1 MNAKI
6 VMPDVGKAN
15 RILAIS
21 DIHGNAEL
29 LKRQLKAV
37 GFSDCDFLMLLGDY
51 IEKGPENLATLR
63 YVMELCTKPNVC
75 ALSGN
80 CDTIWEDVRYERY
93 HENLL
98 RYMLWR
104 KEGILNEMCLE
115 QGIFIHEGMDKANM
129 QERLLSAYDAEFTW
143 LSELPH
149 IIDTP
154 KLTFVHAGITN
165 EDLAAQDANECMM
178 YKAFMENAPHFTKYV
193 VAGHWP
199 TVNYTAYTNGL
210 LSHMPIIDREKRV
223 VSIDG
228 GNVVKRSGQ
237 LNCLIYTE
245 GGVFSF
251 AFIDDLPSR
260 TVSAPQTSRGEPL
273 SITWMHNEIELLR
286 RGESECE
293 CVLKHTG
300 QRVLIPNDYLFEKD
314 GLHFSRDYTSY
325 IMPLNEGDTVSL
337 VERHENR
344 ALIKRGG
351 ILGWVDQALLTVN

>member
-1 MNAKI
+1 MNAK
-6 VMPDVGKAN
+6 VVTPDVSKAN
-15 RILAIS
+15 RILAVS

-29 LKRQLKAV
+29 FKRLLKAV
-37 GFSDCDFLMLLGDY
+37 GFCDRDFLMLLGDY
-51 IEKGPENLATLR
+51 IEKGPENLATLH
-63 YVMELCTKPNVC
+63 YVMELCKKPNVC

-115 QGIFIHEGMDKANM
+115 QGIFIHEGLDKASM

-143 LSELPH
+143 LSKLPH

-154 KLTFVHAGITN
+154 KLAFVHAGITN
-165 EDLAAQDANECMM
+165 EDLAAQDANECMIW
-178 YKAFMENAPHFTKYV
+178 KAFMENAPHFSKYV

-210 LSHMPIIDREKRV
+210 MSHMPIVDREKRV

-237 LNCLIYTE
+237 LNCLIYAD
-245 GGVFSF
+245 GAFSF
-251 AFIDDLPSR
+251 TFVDDLPSR
-260 TVSAPQTSRGEPL
+260 TVTAPQLGGEEPV
-273 SITWMHNEIELLR
+273 SVTWMHNELELLQ
-286 RGESECE
+286 RGESESACI
-293 CVLKHTG
+293 LKHTG
-300 QRVLIPNDYLFEKD
+300 QRIQIPNGYLFEK
-314 GLHFSRDYTSY
+314 GGALFCRDYTSY
-325 IMPLNEGDTVSL
+325 VMPLNEGDAVSIVETHGSKTL
-337 VERHENR
+337 V
-344 ALIKRGG
+344 KRNG
-351 ILGWVDQALLTVN
+351 ILGWID